1 MSKRRTKCNTW
12 EILGGGGNSSTL
24 AILEKIEA
32 LVAENQQ
39 LKEQISSMQN
49 RLGMFDCSVVSS
61 VIRNTTFA
69 EALADA
75 RAKNIVGFTSYYS
88 VSDCPPNIQA
98 GFLLYACNHMLGN
111 QTALL
116 AFYSNKMAIG
126 MMASNRNIAWKEI
139 I

>member
-1 MSKRRTKCNTW
+1 MNN
-12 EILGGGGNSSTL
+12 LFGGASAL
-24 AILEKIEA
+24 ALLADIEDLE
-32 LVAENQQ
+32 AENRK
-39 LKEQISSMQN
+39 LKNQISTIIG
-49 RLGMFDCSVVSS
+49 RLGMFDCSATPQ

-69 EALADA
+69 AALADA

-88 VSDCPPNIQA
+88 VSDCPPNIQV
-98 GFLLYACNHMLGN
+98 GFLLYACDHMLGN

-126 MMASNRNIAWKEI
+126 MMASNGNIAWKEI

>member
-1 MSKRRTKCNTW
+1 M
-12 EILGGGGNSSTL
+12 I
-24 AILEKIEA
+24 
-32 LVAENQQ
+32 
-39 LKEQISSMQN
+39 
-49 RLGMFDCSVVSS
+49 DCSAVPS

-88 VSDCPPNIQA
+88 VSDAPPNIQA

-126 MMASNRNIAWKEI
+126 MMASNGNIAWKEI

>member
-1 MSKRRTKCNTW
+1 M
-12 EILGGGGNSSTL
+12 
-24 AILEKIEA
+24 
-32 LVAENQQ
+32 AENQQ

-49 RLGMFDCSVVSS
+49 RFGMFDCSVVPS

-88 VSDCPPNIQA
+88 VSDCPPNIQV
-98 GFLLYACNHMLGN
+98 GFLLYVCDHMLGN

-126 MMASNRNIAWKEI
+126 MMASNGNIAWKEI